1 MELSIEKVIKL
12 IIEKKKVEY
21 KGRRY
26 YYYKPE
32 KIQAYQEYYDK
43 GQIKTRQ
50 IENTQEVYTNWFKV
64 LVNQKIDYSLSKPVT
79 VKPNIPTEFNIED
92 IVDKV
97 SLNASMDSI
106 GWIQIYINRQNKLD
120 WIIRNDSQTIS
131 VYDEYKKYIEKV
143 IYFWEDEELN
153 KDKQESEK
161 IYNVQVW
168 DNVQVTEFSIK
179 DNKLYGTVSTKNHY
193 LEVIKYRDVEEEIN
207 PKSFGFVPFIP
218 LYNNKNHESDLEGID
233 ILLDCYNEIST
244 GFINNV
250 RKFQEMVMKL
260 VGYGGQDLEEFVEQ
274 LKKYKVIPVDENG
287 DFDYVKVDIPVEA
300 RKVLMEIIQKNI
312 FILGR
317 GIDPAMD
324 FGGSNITN
332 VLIKSKYANLD
343 MKCSDMEKQIR
354 LFYKQLIMVIN
365 LYYQLS
371 IDDEIKFTRSQI
383 FNETEQIENC
393 LKSMNM
399 TSMETVLDNHPWVTD
414 VKNELTRIEKEKKEE
429 IDNFNENPFQS
440 NPSRAIQKEQNKE
453 IQA

>member
-1 MELSIEKVIKL
+1 MELSIEKVINL

-32 KIQAYQEYYDK
+32 KLPVYQEYYDR
-43 GQIKTRQ
+43 GDIKTRQ
-50 IENTQEVYTNWFKV
+50 AENSQEVYTNWFKV

-79 VKPNIPTEFNIED
+79 VKPDIPMEFNIED
-92 IVDKV
+92 IVDKTA
-97 SLNASMDSI
+97 LNASMDSI
-106 GWIQIYINRQNKLD
+106 GWVQIYINKQNKLD
-120 WIIRNDSQTIS
+120 WICRNDSQIIPI
-131 VYDEYKKYIEKV
+131 YDEYKKYIEKI
-143 IYFWEDEELN
+143 IYFWIDEES

-161 IYNVQVW
+161 ITHVQVW
-168 DNVQVTEFSIK
+168 DNTQVTEFNIK
-179 DNKLYGTVSTKNHY
+179 DGKLHGTISTKNHY
-193 LEVIKYRDVEEEIN
+193 LEVIKYRDIEEEIN

-218 LYNNKNHESDLEGID
+218 MFNNKNHETDLEGID

-260 VGYGGQDLEEFVEQ
+260 VGYGGQDLDEFMKQ

-317 GIDPAMD
+317 GVDPSDD

-354 LFYKQLIMVIN
+354 LFYKQLITIVN
-365 LYYQLS
+365 YYYQIL
-371 IDDEIKFTRSQI
+371 IENEIKFTRTQI
-383 FNETEQIENC
+383 FNETEQIDNC

-399 TSMETVLDNHPWVTD
+399 TSNETVLENHPWVVD
-414 VKNELTRIEKEKKEE
+414 VKTELGRISKENKEE
-429 IDNFNENPFQS
+429 IDKLNENPFQDNKS
-440 NPSRAIQKEQNKE
+440 TTVQKEQDKE
-453 IQA
+453 I